1 MRLVRLDFNG
11 PWGRKALP
19 KNTPE
24 RNDSITVEQ
33 SGQGVIYFPL
43 ASRKRYS
50 KRFYAIG
57 FGLPYPHPPLLLT
70 HIRRDVRH
78 LISRH
83 TRNRRHVAK
92 FPVMSAGAV
101 ARRHL
106 KRSVA
111 VV

>member
-43 ASRKRYS
+43 PSLFSTRIWVVLEPSRS
-50 KRFYAIG
+50 
-57 FGLPYPHPPLLLT
+57 L
-70 HIRRDVRH
+70 
-78 LISRH
+78 
-83 TRNRRHVAK
+83 
-92 FPVMSAGAV
+92 
-101 ARRHL
+101 
-106 KRSVA
+106 
-111 VV
+111 